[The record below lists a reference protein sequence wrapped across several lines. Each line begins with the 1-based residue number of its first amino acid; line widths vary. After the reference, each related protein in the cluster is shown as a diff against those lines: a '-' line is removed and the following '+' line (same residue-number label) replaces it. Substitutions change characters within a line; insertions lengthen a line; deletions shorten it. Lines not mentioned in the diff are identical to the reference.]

1 MIEIHN
7 ILVPTDYSP
16 HAEKALE
23 YAIGL
28 AKTFNAKITLLHSY
42 HVAVP
47 LSVSDPVI
55 IPQGFWDDARK
66 RAGELLEEHRQK
78 VEADSVSCEGRLST
92 EPPYQAIQ
100 EMATVSNADLI
111 VMGTRGL
118 TGLKHVMLGSV
129 AERTVRLAHCPVI
142 TIKDADA

>member
-1 MIEIHN
+1 MTEIRN

-16 HAEKALE
+16 HAEKALA

-28 AKTFNAKITLLHSY
+28 AKTFGAKIHLLHAY
-42 HVAVP
+42 RLPEPMPFPATIAVP
-47 LSVSDPVI
+47 ES
-55 IPQGFWDDARK
+55 FWEEVHK
-66 RAGELLEEHRQK
+66 HSMEKLEEVRQQVAAESIECE
-78 VEADSVSCEGRLST
+78 VEAVR
-92 EPPYQAIQ
+92 EPPFPAVVDSA
-100 EMATVSNADLI
+100 ERLDADLI

-142 TIKDADA
+142 TLKDSEA